1 MDDLIYLLGSLVVF
15 AAGVVVVVATWLGAR
30 LMLHRMG
37 GRSGL
42 EFVTPSELTALEAR
56 IAALEAERLA
66 PAGSASGGDGDA
78 ANGAVV

>member
-66 PAGSASGGDGDA
+66 PAGSSGGDGDA